1 MSRSTAVP
9 KHRGTRLWRLGR
21 LAGGMAGG
29 MLSEGMR
36 QWSSGKRPS
45 GRELFLTPGNAQR
58 MADQL
63 SQMRGAAMKMGQL
76 LSMEAGE
83 ILPKEFVEVLDRLRE
98 DAHYMPHRQLIRVLD
113 EAWGEGWERRF
124 AHFPFTPMAAA
135 SIGQVHKARLKE
147 GPEVAVKVQYP
158 GVRESIASD
167 VDNVA
172 RLIRFF
178 GVFPPDMDLSPLME
192 EAKQQLYA
200 EADYRQEAEWIRTYA
215 ARLGEQDTFVLP
227 QVVEDLT
234 TEHVLTMTYVPGAP
248 IESLLDAPQWLRN
261 EIAAQFIELTF
272 REIFAWGLVQTD
284 PNFANYRYDR
294 ETGRIGLLDFGATRA
309 FGEDIQRHLA
319 AFCRAAIDQD
329 GAAMVAAAVA
339 AGYFAPEEAERY
351 HRDFA
356 ELALIAAEPLHG
368 GSYDFGQTRI
378 NSRIRD
384 RLLEMDF
391 DRRFLKLPTP
401 ELMFIQ
407 RKLGGLFMLA
417 VRLRA
422 EVDVGAIVQRYL
434 AAY

>member
-124 AHFPFTPMAAA
+124 VHFPFTPMAAA

-172 RLIRFF
+172 RLIRLF
-178 GVFPPDMDLSPLME
+178 GIFPEDMDLTPMME

-200 EADYRQEAEWIRTYA
+200 EADYRQEGEWIRTYA

-234 TEHVLTMTYVPGAP
+234 TEHVLTMTYVPGEP

-261 EIAAQFIELTF
+261 EVAAQFIELTF
-272 REIFAWGLVQTD
+272 REIFGWGLVQTD

-294 ETGRIGLLDFGATRA
+294 ETGRIGLLDFGATRT
-309 FGEDIQRHLA
+309 FGEDTQQHLA
-319 AFCRAAIDQD
+319 AFCRAAIEQD
-329 GAAMVAAAVA
+329 GDTMVAAAVA
-339 AGYFAPEEAERY
+339 AGYFAAEEAERY

-356 ELALIAAEPLHG
+356 ELALIAAEPLRG

-401 ELMFIQ
+401 ELMFVQ